1 MSRHLC
7 SKLVLAVL
15 FAALAVPTSSQVAP
29 AATGGTGTGL
39 AIAVGA
45 GVSDYKMDFGPGHE
59 WGGTLWFDANLN
71 SLPSYLQG
79 LGVEI
84 EARDLSL
91 DRGPLLPNNF
101 RTDTLSGGF
110 KYSWRHFHNVRPYI
124 KLLGSYGSLDVT
136 KTGYHFT
143 WVEWAP
149 GGGVEY
155 RPFGRLW
162 LRADYEYQV
171 WPNIFAN
178 GYDFDPQGFT
188 VGAVCEFHSHQRR

>member
-29 AATGGTGTGL
+29 AAKGGTGVTM
-39 AIAVGA
+39 AAGA

-59 WGGTLWFDANLN
+59 WGGTLWFYANLN
-71 SLPSYLQG
+71 GGPPLLRG
-79 LGVEI
+79 LGVEF
-84 EARDLSL
+84 EARDLSVH
-91 DRGPLLPNNF
+91 RSPALPNDF
-101 RTDTLSGGF
+101 RTDTLGGGLT
-110 KYSWRHFHNVRPYI
+110 YTYRHFHNFRPYM
-124 KLLGSYGSLDVT
+124 KFLGSYGSLDVK
-136 KTGYHFT
+136 KTSSHFT

-149 GGGVEY
+149 GGGIEY
-155 RPFGRLW
+155 RPFGRVW
-162 LRADYEYQV
+162 LRADYEYQD